1 MLSSIKKNIPNEEA
15 MQALA
20 ASVAK
25 AIKTRAIIYLY
36 GELGAGKT
44 TFARGL
50 LRGLGYEGKVKS
62 PTYTLVEPYEL
73 VDNTVFHFDLYRV
86 NTPDELIHIGID
98 DYFARP
104 AICLIEWPD
113 KGKPFLAQADIECH
127 IEFND
132 TDREVNFIALT
143 QLGSD
148 ILQQL

>member
-1 MLSSIKKNIPNEEA
+1 MLATIKKNISNEEA

-20 ASVAK
+20 SSVAN
-25 AIKTRAIIYLY
+25 AIKTHAIIYLY
-36 GELGAGKT
+36 GDLGAGKT

-73 VDNTVFHFDLYRV
+73 ANNTVFHFDLYRV

-98 DYFARP
+98 DYFGRP

-127 IEFND
+127 IEFCGAG
-132 TDREVNFIALT
+132 RQVNFIALT